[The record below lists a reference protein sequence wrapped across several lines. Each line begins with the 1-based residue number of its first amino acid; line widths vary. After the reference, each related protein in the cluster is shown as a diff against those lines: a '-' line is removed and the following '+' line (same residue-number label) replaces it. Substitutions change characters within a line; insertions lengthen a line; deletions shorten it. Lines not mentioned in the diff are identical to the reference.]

1 MIFLSYKFTIIMS
14 AQTETVSG
22 KTYRFKFSKDFLENL
37 KEFTRIHKFDNAKVF
52 KENFNEWKDEN
63 KDVISREVL
72 YMRNIG
78 YEGDVIEKMYKSAR
92 YYFKNKSDEKVKP
105 KKRRQYIGIDIILKD
120 KMDEFIQNK
129 LNGKG
134 DTPKPADAYTEFI
147 ENSSNRLILSSEKTR
162 LISFGLDEEGVNKK
176 FKKTF
181 KNRYFLKLK

>member
-1 MIFLSYKFTIIMS
+1 MS

-134 DTPKPADAYTEFI
+134 ETPKPADAYTEFI
-147 ENSSNRLILSSEKTR
+147 ENSSNKLILSSEKTR

>member
-1 MIFLSYKFTIIMS
+1 MS
-14 AQTETVSG
+14 AETETVSG

-134 DTPKPADAYTEFI
+134 ETPKPADAYTEFI
-147 ENSSNRLILSSEKTR
+147 ENSSNKLILSSEKTR

>member
-1 MIFLSYKFTIIMS
+1 MS

-37 KEFTRIHKFDNAKVF
+37 KEFTRIHKFDDAKVF
-52 KENFNEWKDEN
+52 KENFDEWKDEN

-72 YMRNIG
+72 YMRNMG
-78 YEGDVIEKMYKSAR
+78 YEGNVIEKMYKSAR
-92 YYFKNKSDEKVKP
+92 YYFKNKSNEKVKP
-105 KKRRQYIGIDIILKD
+105 KKRRQYIGIDIMLKD
-120 KMDEFIQNK
+120 KMDEFIENK

-134 DTPKPADAYTEFI
+134 DTPKPADAYTEFM
-147 ENSSNRLILSSEKTR
+147 ENSSNKLILSGEKTR

-181 KNRYFLKLK
+181 KNRYFLKIK

>member
-1 MIFLSYKFTIIMS
+1 MS

-63 KDVISREVL
+63 KDVIRREVL

-134 DTPKPADAYTEFI
+134 ETPKPADAYTEFI
-147 ENSSNRLILSSEKTR
+147 ENSSNKLILSSEKTR

>member
-1 MIFLSYKFTIIMS
+1 MS

-63 KDVISREVL
+63 KDVIRREVL

-134 DTPKPADAYTEFI
+134 ETPKPADAYTEFI
-147 ENSSNRLILSSEKTR
+147 ENSSNKLILSSEKTR

-181 KNRYFLKLK
+181 KNRYFLKLKKLK